1 MAGAVRSARAPTP
14 VPPTLL
20 RILAAVRLYRLYL
33 RHQHRLHTLVSN
45 VHGPDRPLT
54 LDGAP
59 ITAIIPIDVAEAGN
73 LTVTVVALSYA
84 GTFTVTVSADPD
96 QVPDLT
102 VLAAA
107 LQAEL
112 DAPASAEVICGQDQR
127 PQRRPGARS

>member
-1 MAGAVRSARAPTP
+1 TGTPAERLERMAGAVRSTRPPTP
-14 VPPTLL
+14 VPPTVL
-20 RILAAVRLYRLYL
+20 RLLAATGLYRLYL

-45 VHGPDRPLT
+45 VPGPDRPLT
-54 LDGAP
+54 LDGTR
-59 ITAIIPIDVAEAGN
+59 ITAIIPIDIAEPGN

-96 QVPDLT
+96 QVPDLP

-112 DAPASAEVICGQDQR
+112 DALARAED
-127 PQRRPGARS
+127 P